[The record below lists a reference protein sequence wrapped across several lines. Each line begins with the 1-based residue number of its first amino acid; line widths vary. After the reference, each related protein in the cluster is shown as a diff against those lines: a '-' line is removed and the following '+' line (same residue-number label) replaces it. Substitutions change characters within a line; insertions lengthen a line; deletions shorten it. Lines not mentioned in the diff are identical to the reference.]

1 MLRKLVEILQSAFA
15 GTGDSFIS
23 VNGLGQ
29 FIVFVKNTS
38 YGQAEACMQYAASV
52 ADDYNKDAECKISY
66 RYGIAESKN
75 DSLYQIKALLM
86 KAIEKCSNARIGK
99 DVVPEAEEDD
109 EVSGREKPISDLL
122 IRLEMARTG
131 R

>member
-1 MLRKLVEILQSAFA
+1 M
-15 GTGDSFIS
+15 
-23 VNGLGQ
+23 
-29 FIVFVKNTS
+29 
-38 YGQAEACMQYAASV
+38 
-52 ADDYNKDAECKISY
+52 Y

-99 DVVPEAEEDD
+99 VVVPEGEKEEDD
-109 EVSGREKPISDLL
+109 EVSGREKPISDFL

>member
-1 MLRKLVEILQSAFA
+1 
-15 GTGDSFIS
+15 
-23 VNGLGQ
+23 
-29 FIVFVKNTS
+29 
-38 YGQAEACMQYAASV
+38 MQYAASV